1 MQLTLDDVMSD
12 TSSDLVQSFRKESE
26 RFLSQAQISLKF
38 MMLFV
43 LIFLI
48 SLAASFFSNVNLLP
62 LLIGLGVIVIVN
74 YIHYHLTMMQANH
87 YDSMAEI
94 VSNLHGDKF

>member
-1 MQLTLDDVMSD
+1 MAE
-12 TSSDLVQSFRKESE
+12 SSNILEEKFRKESK
-26 RFLSQAQISLKF
+26 RFLGQAQISLKF

-48 SLAASFFSNVNLLP
+48 SLTASFVSNLNLLP
-62 LLIGLGVIVIVN
+62 LLIGLGVIVIIN
-74 YIHYHLTMMQANH
+74 YTHYHLTMVQANY

-94 VSNLHGDKF
+94 VSNIHASK